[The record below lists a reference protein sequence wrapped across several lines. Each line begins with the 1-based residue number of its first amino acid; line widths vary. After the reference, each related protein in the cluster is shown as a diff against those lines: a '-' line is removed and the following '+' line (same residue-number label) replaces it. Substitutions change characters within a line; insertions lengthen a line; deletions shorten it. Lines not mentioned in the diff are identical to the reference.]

1 MIVNH
6 RQRSFSD
13 LKTRADR
20 TSLPRRSRPRL
31 RWQSQSVLLVAI
43 TVAAAGIL
51 SECIAFVRT
60 APTAL
65 ALALAFG
72 AGLAFLTWRFRAAT
86 LAGAVAGGLFTIA
99 LYLATPGWRTAL
111 WPLLGLLLLTL
122 GATRFGRARKEGLG
136 VAEARHGRT
145 AAQVA
150 ANLGVA
156 VIASVPLGFARFFV
170 VSRVFGKRAMALAL
184 AAALAEAAAD
194 TLSSEIGEVLGGNPL
209 LLTTFRRVPA
219 GTDGAISIAGTVA
232 GISGAVVI
240 AAVAAF
246 ALNLSVAGATRVA
259 LAAIA
264 GLFVDSLLGAILERR
279 GWFNNDAVNF
289 LSTLASA
296 LFAAGLSGV

>member
-1 MIVNH
+1 M
-6 RQRSFSD
+6 
-13 LKTRADR
+13 
-20 TSLPRRSRPRL
+20 SLPPRSRTRL
-31 RWQSQSVLLVAI
+31 RWQSESVLLAAI
-43 TVAAAGIL
+43 TFAAAGIL
-51 SECIAFVRT
+51 PECIAFVRT
-60 APTAL
+60 APPPI

-86 LAGAVAGGLFTIA
+86 LAGAVAGGMFTIA

-122 GATRFGRARKEGLG
+122 GATRFGRGRKEVLG

-145 AAQVA
+145 ASQVA

-156 VIASVPLGFARFFV
+156 VMASVPVGFARLFV
-170 VSRVFGKRAMALAL
+170 VPRVFGKRAMALAL

-194 TLSSEIGEVLGGNPL
+194 TLSSEIGEVLGGEPF

-219 GTDGAISIAGTVA
+219 GTDGAISVAGTVA
-232 GISGAVVI
+232 GVSGAIVI
-240 AAVAAF
+240 AAVAAS
-246 ALNLSVAGATRVA
+246 ALSFTAAEAGIVA

-264 GLFVDSLLGAILERR
+264 GLFFDSLLGAVLERQ
-279 GWFNNDAVNF
+279 GWLNNDAVNF

-296 LFAAGLSGV
+296 LLAAGLGRV